1 MEAFITTNLI
11 QILWQSE
18 NFLYYTNPTCK
29 NQRNTNVYTLS
40 RSDCAS
46 NSKRREVW
54 IYFKELLPVV
64 SGENLCSLEE
74 RCY

>member
-29 NQRNTNVYTLS
+29 NQRNPTDDTLS

-74 RCY
+74 QCY